1 MPEGRLCLSGAT
13 LPFDSP
19 APRNHR
25 RQQGE
30 PHNNLNTA
38 SFGASPLSATRRFIF
53 GPTVPVANRPVSL
66 PVAALLR
73 GRSQGSEGRLPID
86 GGSTHPQ
93 SRRHRMSQLRAAGHN
108 FVVSRFVSE
117 HYPNMRPCRFG
128 ARFAGRDRKKHGEG
142 FGCVSERRLG
152 PHLRGLTLPFN
163 ADSRHGWD
171 RGTSA

>member
-1 MPEGRLCLSGAT
+1 MPEGRLRPSGAK

-25 RQQGE
+25 RPQGE

-38 SFGASPLSATRRFIF
+38 SFGASPLSATRRFIWVRLF
-53 GPTVPVANRPVSL
+53 LWSNRPVSL
-66 PVAALLR
+66 PVATLLR
-73 GRSQGSEGRLPID
+73 ARSQGSETRLPID
-86 GGSTHPQ
+86 CGPTRNRTGIVCLHCVRPVTISLPVD
-93 SRRHRMSQLRAAGHN
+93 SFRSIIRICAPVDSGRAFLG
-108 FVVSRFVSE
+108 E
-117 HYPNMRPCRFG
+117 TE
-128 ARFAGRDRKKHGEG
+128 KKHGEG

-171 RGTSA
+171 RGLSA